1 MKHCRKTASIT
12 ALDARGNQSRSG
24 TSSTPTLA
32 LDRSSLAAD
41 SNSVPKETLELAHN
55 GFITRAGPLV
65 KAFIQL
71 KDGTARLTC
80 AFNPRE
86 YTISK
91 SATWHKTPAKGAKSA
106 PKPEFVGANPRSMQM
121 ELFFE
126 AWESSGDVSKAIDTL
141 MKWTTPTDKSLT
153 DSSPNPPIVVFHWGT
168 KSYFDAYVKQVSA
181 KYTMFEPD
189 GTPSPGVCH
198 RRLRGGAGRSSAEDE
213 PVLGRRPRPADAPR
227 HGCRHAA
234 LGRVGRVR
242 RPGAVAWARRRER
255 HRRPASSADRERLF

>member
-1 MKHCRKTASIT
+1 VS
-12 ALDARGNQSRSG
+12 
-24 TSSTPTLA
+24 
-32 LDRSSLAAD
+32 
-41 SNSVPKETLELAHN
+41 
-55 GFITRAGPLV
+55 GPLV

-126 AWESSGDVSKAIDTL
+126 AWESSGDVSQAIDTL

-153 DSSPNPPIVVFHWGT
+153 DSTPNPPIVVFHWGT

-181 KYTMFEPD
+181 KYTMFEAN
-189 GTPSPGVCH
+189 GTPVRASVTVGFEEVPADPPPKTNPSSGGVAGRRTH
-198 RRLRGGAGRSSAEDE
+198 LVTGADTLHSVAQGEYGDPALWRGLADANGIDDPLRLRTGTTLLI
-213 PVLGRRPRPADAPR
+213 PPA
-227 HGCRHAA
+227 
-234 LGRVGRVR
+234 
-242 RPGAVAWARRRER
+242 AVAAER
-255 HRRPASSADRERLF
+255 S